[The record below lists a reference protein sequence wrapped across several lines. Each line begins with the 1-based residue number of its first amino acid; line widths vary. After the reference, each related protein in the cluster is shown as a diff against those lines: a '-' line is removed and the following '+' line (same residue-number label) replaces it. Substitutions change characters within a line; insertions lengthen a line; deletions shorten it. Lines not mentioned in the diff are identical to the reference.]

1 MKLIRGLHNL
11 VSSSCELKQTGCV
24 GTVGN
29 FDGVHLGH
37 QKVIKQVLKQA
48 CLRQVP
54 SVVMVFE
61 PQPQEFFL
69 KDQAPPRLMS
79 FREKLSALARLG
91 VDYVVA
97 LQFNVRLRSLSAE
110 GFIQH
115 ILMDGLNIKH
125 LVIGDDFRFG
135 CDRSGDF
142 ELLQNWGAK
151 AGFSVEPTDSHLIDN
166 QRVSSTRIRELLT
179 KDALDEA
186 EKLLGHRYSIS
197 GGVMH
202 GQKLGRQIG
211 VPTANLFLGRIRPVL
226 VGVYVVKVLMPD
238 GQILKG
244 VANLGRRPTVE
255 GDNPVL
261 EVHLL
266 NFKDDLYGQ
275 HLNVCFLKKL
285 RKEQKFE
292 SLDALKTQI
301 FRDIEDAKS
310 YFDRYPDS
318 LYQTLNG

>member
-11 VSSSCELKQTGCV
+11 FSSSCELKQTGCV

-37 QKVIKQVLKQA
+37 QEVIKQVLKEA
-48 CLRQVP
+48 KFRQVP

-79 FREKLSALARLG
+79 FREKLNALARLG

-110 GFIQH
+110 GFIQDV
-115 ILMDGLNIKH
+115 LVAGLNIKH

-142 ELLQNWGAK
+142 ELLKRWGVK
-151 AGFSVEPTDSHLIDN
+151 AGFSVEPTDSHLIDH
-166 QRVSSTRIRELLT
+166 QRVSSTRIRALLEN
-179 KDALDEA
+179 DALDEA
-186 EKLLGHRYSIS
+186 ERLLGHRYSIS
-197 GGVMH
+197 GCIVH
-202 GQKLGRQIG
+202 GQKLGRQLG
-211 VPTANLFLGRIRPVL
+211 VPTANVFLGRIRPVL
-226 VGVYVVKVLMPD
+226 VGVYVVKVMMPN
-238 GQILKG
+238 GQLLKA
-244 VANLGRRPTVE
+244 VANLGRRPTVN
-255 GDNPVL
+255 GDKPIL

-275 HLNVCFLKKL
+275 HLSVCFLKKL
-285 RKEQKFE
+285 RDEQKFE
-292 SLDALKTQI
+292 SLEALKTQI
-301 FRDIEDAKS
+301 FKDIDDATS
-310 YFDRYPDS
+310 YFDHHPDIIC
-318 LYQTLNG
+318 